1 MAQSTNLWARRIFCW
16 KNNLFIFYQSILQN
30 TDVTIWLFLH
40 GTFTTYEREE
50 YSADK
55 TIFLSFINLTKY
67 RCHNLAI
74 PMNFPSRKSDRKM
87 LEKLKTYPFTKKCLW
102 SAIVYP
108 GRAVAH
114 RGLGLRAAE
123 NVGTV
128 AGGFWPRWFWSHG
141 CTDDR
146 PSEKLIWPCLL
157 LSRKF
162 TVTHTH
168 TQKPQSAFSK

>member
-1 MAQSTNLWARRIFCW
+1 MSQFGYSYTAPLQPMSEKNILLIKQS
-16 KNNLFIFYQSILQN
+16 FY
-30 TDVTIWLFLH
+30 
-40 GTFTTYEREE
+40 
-50 YSADK
+50 
-55 TIFLSFINLTKY
+55 FLSFINLTKY

-74 PMNFPSRKSDRKM
+74 PKNFPSRRSDRKM
-87 LEKLKTYPFTKKCLW
+87 LEKLKIYPFTKKCLW

-168 TQKPQSAFSK
+168 THKPQSAFSK

>member
-1 MAQSTNLWARRIFCW
+1 MSEKKNILLKKQSFYLLSINLTKYRCHNLAIPTRHLYNLWAR
-16 KNNLFIFYQSILQN
+16 K
-30 TDVTIWLFLH
+30 
-40 GTFTTYEREE
+40 
-50 YSADK
+50 YSAYK

-74 PMNFPSRKSDRKM
+74 PKNFPSRRSDRKM

-114 RGLGLRAAE
+114 RDLGLRAAE